1 MADRFQLDPEA
12 LERVNGDLAAATA
25 RFKEALRDLGG
36 KLAEHY
42 GCWGEDEAGKAFAK
56 NYVPMAQETN
66 AGAHSTADGVDS
78 TCGSLRDAS
87 NQFVGLDEE
96 AARAL
101 DRSMG
106 EQFAEGK

>member
-1 MADRFQLDPEA
+1 MADQFRLDPEA

-25 RFKEALRDLGG
+25 RFKEALRELGG

-56 NYVPMAQETN
+56 NYVQTAQETN
-66 AGAHSTADGVDS
+66 SGAHQTADGVES

-87 NQFVGLDEE
+87 KQFVGLDEE
-96 AARAL
+96 NARAL
-101 DRSMG
+101 DKSMG
-106 EQFAEGK
+106 EQFSQNK